1 MLNLLSNIM
10 KRILVINPGSTS
22 TKIAVYNDEK
32 EILVNTIRHSME
44 ELAKYPR
51 IIDQFEFRKELVLKT
66 LEENNIPFQFD
77 AIVGRGGLLKPIPG
91 GVYEVNDAM
100 LNDIMHA
107 MRTHACNLGCLLASE
122 LAVMLPG
129 CRAFIADPGVVD
141 ELDEVA
147 RINGSPLMP
156 RITIWHALNQR
167 AIARRYAKEQG
178 KRYEDLNLIVCHLGG
193 GISVGAHQKGR
204 AIDVPNA
211 LDGEGPFSPERAG
224 TLPAGNLIDLCFS
237 GKYTQA
243 QLKKM
248 VCGQGGLA
256 AHLGTTDVQAI
267 QKRIDEGDEHA
278 RLILEAMIY
287 HIAKAVGGAAVALW
301 GEVDAILL
309 TGGIAYSEYI
319 TSRLKE
325 RVSFLAP
332 VFIYPGEDELEA
344 LALNGLGALRGELPI
359 QEYK

>member
-1 MLNLLSNIM
+1 M
-10 KRILVINPGSTS
+10 KKILVINPGSTS

-301 GEVDAILL
+301 GKVDAILL